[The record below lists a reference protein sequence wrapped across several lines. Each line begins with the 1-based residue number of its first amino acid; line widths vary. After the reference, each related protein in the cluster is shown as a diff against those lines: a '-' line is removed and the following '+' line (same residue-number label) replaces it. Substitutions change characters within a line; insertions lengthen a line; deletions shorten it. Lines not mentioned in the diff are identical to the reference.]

1 MIDFFIPVADW
12 INLAFDAISISIS
25 PTLRAISAFLE
36 IIIKGFENISVVAA
50 RSCNPAPGQSI
61 GMEGSRY

>member
-25 PTLRAISAFLE
+25 PTLRAISAFW
-36 IIIKGFENISVVAA
+36 KS
-50 RSCNPAPGQSI
+50 
-61 GMEGSRY
+61 